1 MRKAIWIFF
10 IYFTRYVHKKL
21 IKMLSL
27 CYRGL
32 IWKIK
37 EHEKIFDNDDYM
49 LDKVWDKIKLIIGIE
64 KFDDIK
70 ILIETHNKLPNE
82 VTLKNVAIIITCA
95 IK

>member
-1 MRKAIWIFF
+1 
-10 IYFTRYVHKKL
+10 
-21 IKMLSL
+21 MLSL

-70 ILIETHNKLPNE
+70 IMIETHNKLPDE